1 VADAI
6 VLVGLPELR
15 EILKRNVLQSL
26 TGRIAIRVHLPPL
39 DADQV
44 KQYVR
49 HRMSAAGCQRCE
61 MEWRPGLTHDLW
73 RTRKSHGPESIIED
87 VGVTNLHRTVTSHI
101 GTPGSFR
108 RIHIDEFGAYHLT
121 T

>member
-1 VADAI
+1 
-6 VLVGLPELR
+6 
-15 EILKRNVLQSL
+15 
-26 TGRIAIRVHLPPL
+26 
-39 DADQV
+39 
-44 KQYVR
+44 
-49 HRMSAAGCQRCE
+49 

-108 RIHIDEFGAYHLT
+108 RIHIDEFGAYQASDDLADVEMRYHQMQRAEIEPRLGWDFT
-121 T
+121 S